1 MNRKSALDKVREKR
15 LIFTVTTGRSGT
27 AYLSSIF
34 GYARN
39 AHSYHEPAP
48 EYVQVLREAQTEP
61 SCAHRFIVDEKIPA
75 IAGDSAHI
83 YIETSHLVCKGF
95 LESWLDLGIVPD
107 LIIHRRSARDVS
119 LSLLKMG
126 TIPGRTDKGL
136 KFYLSPAD
144 PNVLG
149 LAGWESLH
157 DYQLC
162 FWYCLE
168 IEKRAQRYKRLFHQH
183 GARIA
188 ETTLAELKTF
198 AGLEKCFSD
207 LALQAKVPAW
217 LTRLRFLRGSGVK
230 VNQSK
235 ETKKDVI
242 VPDNLSELEQEVI
255 DKIDDPDVQEWLP
268 KLSSGV
274 A

>member
-1 MNRKSALDKVREKR
+1 MGNKSAIDLVREKR

-39 AHSYHEPAP
+39 AHSYHEPTP
-48 EYVQVLREAQTEP
+48 EYVKVLREAQNDKNR
-61 SCAHRFIVDEKIPA
+61 ARRFIVEEKVPA
-75 IAGDSAHI
+75 IAGDSAPI

-95 LESWLDLGIVPD
+95 LESWLDIGIVPD
-107 LIIHRRSARDVS
+107 LIIHRRSVRDVS
-119 LSLLKMG
+119 LSLFKMG
-126 TIPGRTDKGL
+126 TIPGRSDKGL

-144 PNVLG
+144 PNVVK
-149 LAGWESLH
+149 LAAWEHCH

-168 IEKRAQRYKRLFHQH
+168 IEKRARGYKLLFNQH

-198 AGLEKCFSD
+198 TGLEKCFSD
-207 LALQAKVPAW
+207 LALQVKVPAW
-217 LTRLRFLRGSGVK
+217 LTRIRFLRSSGVK
-230 VNQSK
+230 VNQSI

-242 VPDNLSELEQEVI
+242 IPDNLFELEQEVI
-255 DKIDDPDVQEWLP
+255 DKIDDPDVQEWAS
-268 KLSSGV
+268 KMSHGI